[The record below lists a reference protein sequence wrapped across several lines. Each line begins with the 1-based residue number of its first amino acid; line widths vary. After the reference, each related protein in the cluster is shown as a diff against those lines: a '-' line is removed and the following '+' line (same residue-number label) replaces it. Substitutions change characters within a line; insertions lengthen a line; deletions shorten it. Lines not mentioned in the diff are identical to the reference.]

1 MVVKKKLRD
10 LTKEDYEKYIDK
22 VCGEMSCNDCIS
34 NKAQCAEPS
43 DESSWINNKDLY
55 SDKFLDQEIEID
67 LPILNTE
74 EKEYLSAV
82 LKPFINNVTDI
93 AKYRRTSDSSEYIVI
108 NFKDTEGLILPHFKE
123 NTMYKGMELDK
134 KYTLEELGLVQKNKN
149 TKIKLSEF
157 WNSKEK
163 LAIHCDTE
171 EKANKLLKAF
181 DKMDK
186 KWASGNSYLEL
197 NCWNSYQ
204 KDTCYSNTHGYC
216 YIDWFK
222 KNGYKI
228 YEFEDI
234 DF

>member
-1 MVVKKKLRD
+1 
-10 LTKEDYEKYIDK
+10 
-22 VCGEMSCNDCIS
+22 MSCNDCIF

-134 KYTLEELGLVQKNKN
+134 KYTLAELDLAQKNKN
-149 TKIKLSEF
+149 TKITLSDF
-157 WNSKEK
+157 FNAKEI
-163 LAIHCDTE
+163 LVIHCDTE
-171 EKANKLLKAF
+171 EKAKQLLEAF
-181 DKMDK
+181 DRLGKE
-186 KWASGNSYLEL
+186 WSNGESYLEVT
-197 NCWNSYQ
+197 NWSMAE
-204 KDTCYSNTHGYC
+204 KETCYDNKGLYSS
-216 YIDWFK
+216 
-222 KNGYKI
+222 YKIYKENDFNI
-228 YEFEDI
+228 YEFENGDLNN
-234 DF
+234 